1 MKPANEVRIT
11 RDQQVLVDGIN
22 IPSVLHC
29 NISMVP
35 GEETAVVLCVY
46 ACKITIL
53 GYAAYENFQPDKS
66 VGIEELLVTE
76 DGRVLING
84 IEIPGAKS
92 VNVIADP
99 LADPEAEI
107 RVCTRKVTVD
117 GYEAIEKWLRKELKD
132 NA

>member
-11 RDQQVLVDGIN
+11 KGQQVLVDGIN
-22 IPSVLHC
+22 IPSVLSC
-29 NISMVP
+29 DISMVP
-35 GEETAVVLCVY
+35 GEETAVKLRVY

-53 GYAAYENFQPDKS
+53 DYAAYECFQPDES
-66 VGIEELLVTE
+66 VGIDELSVTE

-84 IEIPGAKS
+84 VEIPGAKS

-99 LADPEAEI
+99 LTDPEAEI